1 MSNSLP
7 SSLEHL
13 SEIVSVCQQ
22 CKLCKTRTNTV
33 FGDGNEKASLMF
45 VGEGPGEEEDKSG
58 FPFVG
63 KSGQLLSKMLDTC
76 LGMTRDQIYIANIVK
91 CRPPENRD
99 PDPEEVLACIGYL
112 TKQIEIVK
120 PKVIVTLGRVA
131 SQTLLATNEKIGK
144 LRGLK
149 HEFNGTVVIPTW
161 HPSYLL
167 RKPMARWDTVEDM
180 KLVRQELNLPEKLDT
195 RPN

>member
-1 MSNSLP
+1 MSTELDI
-7 SSLEHL
+7 LAAQVATCEK
-13 SEIVSVCQQ
+13 

-33 FGDGNEKASLMF
+33 FGDGNEKAELMF
-45 VGEGPGEEEDKSG
+45 IGEGPGEEEDKSG

-76 LGMTRDQIYIANIVK
+76 LGLTRDQIYIANIVK

-99 PDPEEVLACIGYL
+99 PEPEEVLACIGYL
-112 TKQIEIVK
+112 TKQIQLVK

-131 SQTLLATNEKIGK
+131 SQTLLATDEKIGK
-144 LRGLK
+144 LRGMK
-149 HEFNGTVVIPTW
+149 HEFDGIVVVPTW

-195 RPN
+195 TRK